1 MDSEIS
7 GTVLSA
13 TPRVTGNGKTV
24 YDIAFSDG
32 NTYATFDA
40 KIWAKVQAVG
50 QQPASARVSVK
61 QNGNYTNFYLNDI
74 APQGQLAATSAPVA
88 TAAPQAVP
96 QPARPQGGMSAE
108 DKARVT
114 WLSCLS
120 SAAQGLVAGLDKNEI
135 LGIAVGF
142 YEFTARSGYKVPE
155 QSAARTPVEG
165 PNGVA
170 GEPVAAGAAVND
182 SAGDNGKGDGIPW

>member
-1 MDSEIS
+1 VDSEIN

-13 TPRVTGNGKTV
+13 TPRVTGTGKTV

-40 KIWAKVQAVG
+40 KIWAKVQSVG

-61 QNGNYTNFYLNDI
+61 QNGQYTNFYLNDI
-74 APQGQLAATSAPVA
+74 APQGQLPPPGVTLHAASQ
-88 TAAPQAVP
+88 AAPQPQASNVP
-96 QPARPQGGMSAE
+96 QAARPPQSGGMSAE

-120 SAAQGLVAGLDKNEI
+120 SAAQSVAGSGAGSIEI
-135 LGIAVGF
+135 LAVAQEL
-142 YEFTARSGYKVPE
+142 YAATASGVYKQTE
-155 QSAARTPVEG
+155 KQQA
-165 PNGVA
+165 
-170 GEPVAAGAAVND
+170 EPVAAANG
-182 SAGDNGKGDGIPW
+182 AGDASDAIPW